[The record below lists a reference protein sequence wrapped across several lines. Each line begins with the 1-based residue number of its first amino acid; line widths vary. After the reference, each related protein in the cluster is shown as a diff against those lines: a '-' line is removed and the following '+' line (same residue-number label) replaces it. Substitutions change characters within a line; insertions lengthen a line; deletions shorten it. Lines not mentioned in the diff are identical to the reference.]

1 MESDSISNASSPS
14 ASNCKDISRKK
25 RRSAKLKQC
34 KLDARREQWLSQ
46 RAVKNK
52 VCWKEEAK
60 DDNSKQTQPS
70 ERDRPLENFEM
81 RRTAEANC
89 EGENV
94 SVQHESYSEFSPLSS
109 HSSLLGGMDSGTSFT
124 NSSSSSSTSSG
135 GCCSGSI
142 TEEEGDDGC
151 LDDWEAVADA
161 LAANDDKQEND
172 PNENNKENPC
182 LGLTTGHEP
191 NPQFGSNG
199 EGTDLRSSKP
209 ECPTMVQRATGSSR
223 AWRADDTFRPH
234 TLPNLSK
241 QRSFPAT
248 DRRFGQG
255 GVSWVRSSAFSVPSS
270 CPICYED
277 LDLTDS
283 NFLPCSCGFRLCLFC
298 HKRILE
304 EDGRCP
310 GCRKP
315 YEHDP
320 VEAEARV
327 QGGNLTFRMLARSC
341 SMVARILAACFFAP
355 VAIVGISGCS
365 KATGY
370 CILALARLSLNSTDK
385 GPGVT
390 HELNDTERSS
400 FRSYNDNR
408 SRGSQ

>member
-46 RAVKNK
+46 SAVKNK
-52 VCWKEEAK
+52 VCCKEEAK
-60 DDNSKQTQPS
+60 DGDSKQTQRGG
-70 ERDRPLENFEM
+70 RDRSLENFEM
-81 RRTAEANC
+81 RRTAEANG

-94 SVQHESYSEFSPLSS
+94 SVQHESDSEFSPLNG
-109 HSSLLGGMDSGTSFT
+109 HTNNSLLGGMDSGTSFT

-161 LAANDDKQEND
+161 LAANDDKQETD

-182 LGLTTGHEP
+182 LGSTPGHEP
-191 NPQFGSNG
+191 DPQPGSNG

-209 ECPTMVQRATGSSR
+209 DCPRMVQRAAGSSR

-248 DRRFGQG
+248 DRPFSR
-255 GVSWVRSSAFSVPSS
+255 GVTWVRSSAFSVPSP
-270 CPICYED
+270 CPICCED

-283 NFLPCSCGFRLCLFC
+283 RFLPCSCGFRLCLFC

-315 YEHDP
+315 YKHDP
-320 VEAEARV
+320 VEADGRV
-327 QGGNLTFRMLARSC
+327 QGGSLTFRMLARSC
-341 SMVARILAACFFAP
+341 SMIAR
-355 VAIVGISGCS
+355 S
-365 KATGY
+365 
-370 CILALARLSLNSTDK
+370 
-385 GPGVT
+385 
-390 HELNDTERSS
+390 
-400 FRSYNDNR
+400 
-408 SRGSQ
+408 